1 MSPSKNMIVFTF
13 LASLTV
19 ILLSVSAAIG
29 ADDPT
34 LKPFVLAS
42 SEPGTIDA
50 KVDEIKAALAP
61 EGFQVVGDYQPYQGA
76 RILVVTSEALKNS
89 AAKSKFGAYGAIQRI
104 SITETAKGIQVAYTN
119 PLYMAQVYRMN
130 DSLAETAAGLEKAL
144 GKKNEFGSEAGIKA
158 SKLRSY
164 HYMIMMPYFTDP
176 IKLATYKSQDEATQ
190 IVETNLAARKGGTFK
205 VYRVD
210 VPGKKESV
218 FGVGLTDGDGADAVV
233 MKVIDKGELK
243 HTAHLPYEL
252 VVSGG
257 VVYMLHGRFRIASDF
272 PDLTMGTFMKISGA
286 PSDIE
291 NKLKLVATRKD

>member
-1 MSPSKNMIVFTF
+1 MDQSKSAIICTLLVSFVLTLFSARAALGSDEPS
-13 LASLTV
+13 
-19 ILLSVSAAIG
+19 
-29 ADDPT
+29 
-34 LKPFVLAS
+34 LKPFILAGS
-42 SEPGTIDA
+42 DPGTIDA

-61 EGFQVVGDYQPYQGA
+61 EGFQVVGDYQPYPGA
-76 RILVVTSEALKNS
+76 RIVVVTSEALKNS

-104 SITETAKGIQVAYTN
+104 SITETPTGIQVAYTN
-119 PLYMAQVYRMN
+119 PLYMAQLYRMN

-144 GKKNEFGSEAGIKA
+144 GKKSEFGSTDGISA
-158 SKLRSY
+158 SKLRKY
-164 HYMIMMPYFTDP
+164 HYMVMMPYFTDP

-190 IVETNLAARKGGTFK
+190 TVEANLAARKEGTFK

-218 FGVGLTDGDGADAVV
+218 FGVGLTEGDGADAVV

-272 PDLTMGTFMKISGA
+272 PDLTMGTFMKISDA
-286 PSDIE
+286 PSGIE
-291 NKLKLVATRKD
+291 KKLTLIAKGKD